1 MEIETIKYSDGD
13 GSVYHVEMKIEFD
26 SCDWCEFQNSKLY
39 RDLNDFVKRR
49 KKVIKNNSTIT
60 VQVANMDDELIT
72 SIDTDG
78 EDSVGITQDGYKVF
92 VNGKLL
98 GIENSSNNE

>member
-1 MEIETIKYSDGD
+1 
-13 GSVYHVEMKIEFD
+13 
-26 SCDWCEFQNSKLY
+26 
-39 RDLNDFVKRR
+39 
-49 KKVIKNNSTIT
+49 
-60 VQVANMDDELIT
+60 MDDELIT

>member
-1 MEIETIKYSDGD
+1 MLHHYITRYTENGEDI
-13 GSVYHVEMKIEFD
+13 VEAWLQLNIFN
-26 SCDWCEFQNSKLY
+26 WCFCFS
-39 RDLNDFVKRR
+39 RR

-78 EDSVGITQDGYKVF
+78 EDSVGITQAGYKVF

>member
-1 MEIETIKYSDGD
+1 MKGD
-13 GSVYHVEMKIEFD
+13 ERMKGGKDMLHHYITRYTENGEDIVEAWIQFNFFN
-26 SCDWCEFQNSKLY
+26 WCFCFS
-39 RDLNDFVKRR
+39 RR

-60 VQVANMDDELIT
+60 LQVANMDDELIT

-78 EDSVGITQDGYKVF
+78 KDSVGITQDGYKVF

-98 GIENSSNNE
+98 GIENSYTNE

>member
-1 MEIETIKYSDGD
+1 MNKATETKTQKVVMKSDGLHIICQ
-13 GSVYHVEMKIEFD
+13 SLAKP
-26 SCDWCEFQNSKLY
+26 
-39 RDLNDFVKRR
+39 
-49 KKVIKNNSTIT
+49 IT

>member
-1 MEIETIKYSDGD
+1 
-13 GSVYHVEMKIEFD
+13 MKKESGGI
-26 SCDWCEFQNSKLY
+26 
-39 RDLNDFVKRR
+39 
-49 KKVIKNNSTIT
+49 IT
-60 VQVANMDDELIT
+60 VQVTNMDDELIT

-78 EDSVGITQDGYKVF
+78 KDSVGITQDGYKVF